1 MSRDLDAALEAA
13 LSPALIRP
21 VMFYEAEFVG
31 GAMVRL
37 WSGAYNRSWN
47 GHTWEGIGSI
57 VGIGKVEE
65 TQTLRA
71 AAVEIVVQGITSDSV
86 SRALQSL
93 AQNRPGR
100 IYMGLLDDSD
110 VLIGDPTLA
119 FEGRLDSAQI
129 NEKPDG
135 AVVVM
140 RYESRLIDLERP
152 RIRRFTH
159 EDQQVTSPGDRGF
172 EFIPALQDVTI
183 SWGNTNSPA
192 SPPLTGMYFVDAAK
206 TLTGG

>member
-1 MSRDLDAALEAA
+1 MARDLHVDLDAALDDAT
-13 LSPALIRP
+13 IRP

-37 WSGAYNRSWN
+37 WSGTYDRVWN
-47 GHTWEGIGSI
+47 TYTWEGIGSI

-93 AQNRPGR
+93 RQNRPGR
-100 IYMGLLDDSD
+100 IYMGLLDGGD
-110 VLIGDPTLA
+110 VLIGDPTLV

-129 NEKPDG
+129 EERADG

-159 EDQQVTSPGDRGF
+159 EDQQQTAPGDRGF
-172 EFIPALQDVTI
+172 EFVPGLQELTI
-183 SWGNTNSPA
+183 TWGDTNA
-192 SPPLTGMYFVDAAK
+192 PPQPTPTGVV
-206 TLTGG
+206 G